1 MPAAP
6 LLDEDAWSIAAAHL
20 PTALGRGRPRR
31 DDRRC
36 LEGVLLVELTGVG
49 WRQLPTALGLGSGV
63 TCWRRRSEWISA
75 GIWDGLR
82 AELLEYV
89 GEPEAR
95 AWALRSLR
103 QGRREA
109 APSVVVRRYDRA
121 GRRRELL
128 EAAVVLLA
136 DAGAQAVTVEAV
148 VGRIGVGRQVFY
160 GHFPSRPALLAAIY
174 DEYADVVLGAL
185 AGVAPATSLA
195 GLVRASTT
203 AYFDAVS
210 GFGVVIRALVA
221 TAPGHVEVEAAR
233 RRLRQRGQEL
243 SAAQLRPLPGVTAGD
258 LRLTLRL
265 VQAMA
270 EEAATEWLAGR
281 ITRRAAER
289 VHVAAAAAAL
299 GQVARLA

>member
-1 MPAAP
+1 MPATP
-6 LLDEDAWSIAAAHL
+6 LLDDRAWAIAAARL
-20 PTALGRGRPRR
+20 PIPPGGGRPRQHE
-31 DDRRC
+31 RRR

-49 WRQLPTALGLGSGV
+49 WRQLPTSLGLGSGV
-63 TCWRRRSEWISA
+63 SCWRRRSEWARA
-75 GIWDGLR
+75 GIWDGLL
-82 AELLEYV
+82 ADLLEYV

-95 AWALRSLR
+95 AWAVRSLR

-109 APSVVVRRYDRA
+109 APSAAVRRHDRA
-121 GRRRELL
+121 GRQRELL
-128 EAAVVLLA
+128 EAAVALLA
-136 DAGAQAVTVEAV
+136 EAGPQAVTVEAV
-148 VGRIGVGRQVFY
+148 VGRLGVGRQVFY

-185 AGVAPATSLA
+185 AGAAPATSLV
-195 GLVRASTT
+195 GLVRGSTT

-221 TAPGHVEVEAAR
+221 TAPDQPQVEAAR

-243 SAAQLRPLPGVTAGD
+243 SASQLRPLPGVAAGD

-281 ITRRAAER
+281 VTRRTAER
-289 VHVAAAAAAL
+289 VHVSAATAAL
-299 GQVARLA
+299 RQVARLS